1 MSFLSSPRHQGLA
14 KGANHY
20 VSSTCLC
27 LVETQVLV
35 IFGLPWWLS
44 SKESTCNV
52 ETSGDKSSIP
62 GLGRSPGGGHGNL
75 LPYSYLENPM
85 DRGAWQT
92 AVHRVT
98 QSWTQLK
105 QLSPQTRQ
113 LFRISLSFLFLC
125 FLSSSISYLWHLPL
139 PEWKIGTWAFWMCC
153 TELYRGS
160 CSVVSDPL
168 RPRGL

>member
-75 LPYSYLENPM
+75 LQYSCLENPM
-85 DRGAWQT
+85 DRGAWRAT
-92 AVHRVT
+92 VHGVTRVRHDLVT
-98 QSWTQLK
+98 KPPPMHLACCVQDTLLCTLRVLIYLHVLNYLMLTPIPNMNV
-105 QLSPQTRQ
+105 LSP
-113 LFRISLSFLFLC
+113 FC
-125 FLSSSISYLWHLPL
+125 P
-139 PEWKIGTWAFWMCC
+139 
-153 TELYRGS
+153 
-160 CSVVSDPL
+160 
-168 RPRGL
+168 